1 MMNKPFDDKEHKN
14 QKGRKLDNP
23 DLVETEKESLFDIHE
38 EMQTVAAV
46 LVEELNQK
54 VKDEE
59 DKSHSKDTSA
69 SEERYPK

>member
-38 EMQTVAAV
+38 EMQTVDAV
-46 LVEELNQK
+46 PVEE
-54 VKDEE
+54 
-59 DKSHSKDTSA
+59 
-69 SEERYPK
+69 